1 MGDLHAIADCFEI
14 EALRGEFTDA
24 VMTRDVYHHRY
35 ERTPEGWKVAER
47 VYEVRYRD
55 STPLTGSAP
64 SRRSD

>member
-1 MGDLHAIADCFEI
+1 MGDLHAIADRLEI

-24 VMTRDVYHHRY
+24 VMTRDVYHDRY
-35 ERTPEGWKVAER
+35 ERTPEGWKFAER
-47 VYEVRYRD
+47 VYEVRSRD